1 MGTFTSGAEAAAG
14 GCLCLDSY
22 QRRAGTRAEG
32 SDRRQ
37 SDVNPPAGGGGLGGL
52 AW

>member
-1 MGTFTSGAEAAAG
+1 MGTSTSGAEAAAG

-32 SDRRQ
+32 SD
-37 SDVNPPAGGGGLGGL
+37 SEPTSGGGTRLVRL
-52 AW
+52 HN